1 MLMQLELLTDFDDI
15 IQNHIPLNIIPIY
28 ESKELDIV
36 FPLKEQYTNINEYLE
51 NMCFCHTNS
60 RPLIEF
66 NCNDNP
72 YLIDK
77 HDVPQECVS
86 ITDKHIVIRMPMYN
100 HIDPSSVVYGGM
112 YNPTLHRKIG

>member
-86 ITDKHIVIRMPMYN
+86 ITDNNIIIRMPMYN
-100 HIDPSSVVYGGM
+100 HMDPSSVVYGGM
-112 YNPTLHRKIG
+112 YNV

>member
-1 MLMQLELLTDFDDI
+1 MLTQLELLVDFDDI
-15 IQNHIPLNIIPIY
+15 IQNHNPVSIIPIY
-28 ESKELDIV
+28 ETHSLNIL
-36 FPLKEQYTNINEYLE
+36 FQLKEQYTGINEYLE
-51 NMCFCHTNS
+51 NMCFCHTNA
-60 RPLIEF
+60 RPLIEVNF
-66 NCNDNP
+66 NDNP
-72 YLIDK
+72 YIIDK